1 MKTHYFVAC
10 CYLLHR
16 VLPHISRLS
25 LLFQCED
32 IDLSLI
38 QPAVEAAIASIKM
51 VRADDLQ
58 EFYSTIQNNLQEC
71 NITVTDTNKKQFRE
85 RVQHKFIDAV
95 IDQIQQRLPEL
106 SAFTIFDP
114 QNVPSQTEESGFSAV
129 GK

>member
-1 MKTHYFVAC
+1 
-10 CYLLHR
+10 
-16 VLPHISRLS
+16 
-25 LLFQCED
+25 
-32 IDLSLI
+32 
-38 QPAVEAAIASIKM
+38 M

-58 EFYSTIQNNLQEC
+58 EVYSTIQNNLQEC

-95 IDQIQQRLPEL
+95 IDQIQQRLPDCEEL
-106 SAFTIFDP
+106 PAFTIFDP